1 MQRQYVY
8 LDAAFGEPVCPSNGM
23 NTVAGAQQRYPAG
36 MASDSRVI
44 WIVHTGTYKPARKT
58 SWLCN
63 VRAMGKATC
72 YRNESS
78 RRNVCLKRSD
88 TNMPST
94 LRRCR
99 AHTFEALS
107 YVTGPAFLLHK
118 VKIPLRQ
125 LRIAMFGHDILMAA
139 LAHGGQ
145 VGLGCPAERKQCVGD
160 RCGVAGLGRHSAGV
174 VGHGVIARL
183 DCEQYGQARQ
193 HVVE

>member
-99 AHTFEALS
+99 AHTFGS
-107 YVTGPAFLLHK
+107 IK
-118 VKIPLRQ
+118 LRHWPGFFVAQ
-125 LRIAMFGHDILMAA
+125 
-139 LAHGGQ
+139 GQ
-145 VGLGCPAERKQCVGD
+145 D
-160 RCGVAGLGRHSAGV
+160 TVAPTADSHVRPRHIDGR
-174 VGHGVIARL
+174 ARPWWPGRPRL
-183 DCEQYGQARQ
+183 PC
-193 HVVE
+193 